1 MQTLATRDG
10 GLWIFSRQ
18 SRCTAQYDCGLNA
31 GTPCARRVDAG
42 PRNLQRMLCHERI
55 DARLSDAEMLVVSGA
70 DIGDPHAF
78 LRGLW
83 AQVYDHA
90 PMHLRSSVLR
100 RLHALSRQLG
110 VNYVHGEPDAAD

>member
-1 MQTLATRDG
+1 
-10 GLWIFSRQ
+10 
-18 SRCTAQYDCGLNA
+18 
-31 GTPCARRVDAG
+31 
-42 PRNLQRMLCHERI
+42 MLCHERI

>member
-1 MQTLATRDG
+1 
-10 GLWIFSRQ
+10 
-18 SRCTAQYDCGLNA
+18 
-31 GTPCARRVDAG
+31 
-42 PRNLQRMLCHERI
+42 MLCHERI
-55 DARLSDAEMLVVSGA
+55 DARLSDAEMRVVSGA